1 MQTIKCVVVG
11 DGAVGKTCLLISY
24 TTNKFPSEYVPTVSL
39 VLKFIFSPNQL
50 FCQASS
56 CLFYY
61 FDNSSSN
68 VPTFYYMYI
77 VSFNILPESYLKV
90 FFTKACCRIVQ
101 FWWNMYMW
109 SSSPLSTEYI
119 EHSFNYLFEVN
130 VNSLESRLYVEF
142 VLCLWINCV
151 ISSECEATRC
161 SSF

>member
-77 VSFNILPESYLKV
+77 VSFNILPESYLK
-90 FFTKACCRIVQ
+90 FFSPKLVAGLYNFDETCTCGPLALSQLNILSIVLNTCTK
-101 FWWNMYMW
+101 
-109 SSSPLSTEYI
+109 
-119 EHSFNYLFEVN
+119 
-130 VNSLESRLYVEF
+130 
-142 VLCLWINCV
+142 
-151 ISSECEATRC
+151 
-161 SSF
+161 